1 MDRPESP
8 APLLAPWQRKLA
20 GWAVAGLSAAVL
32 VACVTGLF
40 HAITLFFATFGGVLW
55 PLIVATVLS
64 LLLEPVCTFFEKRL
78 KLSRVPAIL
87 TLYLLVIAVAAAIA
101 LTLVPA
107 LWEQVRQL
115 GDSLPALWNRI
126 VDTLA
131 TKFPGASQWMR
142 DGGLVAWLKA
152 HTEQLARAASGSG
165 PLLSGAKS
173 QITGFLAKITGLA
186 LVPVY
191 LFYLLDL
198 RRDFTKDL
206 ARESG
211 FLPERLSEDL
221 VFLTRQFLGILI
233 SFFRGQLLVGLSIGA
248 IMATGFGVIGLNY
261 GLLLGLLIGLGN
273 IIPYLG
279 TMLGLAV
286 VLPLAFFQEGGGLPL
301 LGQAIAV
308 FVVAQTIDG
317 YFITP
322 RIMGKSTGLHPMAI
336 ILSVF
341 FWGAAFDGLLG
352 MVLAIPLTAFFVVL
366 WRLVKQRYL
375 PKSPAA

>member
-1 MDRPESP
+1 MGSPESP
-8 APLLAPWQRKLA
+8 VPLLAPWQRKLA
-20 GWAVAGLSAAVL
+20 GWAVAGFSAAVL
-32 VACVTGLF
+32 IACVTGLF
-40 HAITLFFATFGGVLW
+40 HALTVFFATFGGVLW

-87 TLYLLVIAVAAAIA
+87 LLYLLVVAVAAGIA
-101 LTLVPA
+101 LTLLPA
-107 LWEQVRQL
+107 LWEQVQAL
-115 GDSLPALWNRI
+115 AKSLPTLWTRI
-126 VDTLA
+126 TDTLA
-131 TKFPGASQWMR
+131 TKFPEASQWMR
-142 DGGLVAWLKA
+142 DGGLVAWLKS
-152 HTEQLARAASGSG
+152 HTQQLAGAATNSA
-165 PLLSGAKS
+165 PLLFEAGS
-173 QITGFLAKITGLA
+173 QISGFVAKVTGLA

-198 RRDFTKDL
+198 RRDFTNDL
-206 ARESG
+206 ERESG
-211 FLPERLSEDL
+211 FLPAKVRDDL

-233 SFFRGQLLVGLSIGA
+233 SFFRGQLLVGLSIGV
-248 IMATGFGVIGLNY
+248 IMATGFGLIGLNY

-286 VLPLAFFQEGGGLPL
+286 VLPLAFFQTDGGGLPL
-301 LGQAIAV
+301 LGYAIAV
-308 FVVAQTIDG
+308 FVVAQTVDG

-352 MVLAIPLTAFFVVL
+352 MVLAIPLSAFFVVL
-366 WRLVKQRYL
+366 WRLMKQRYL
-375 PKSPAA
+375 PKS